1 MKSKLVVAALAV
13 MLAAISAFSQSKD
26 DESFKSLIKKMAD
39 AQANYDPKALD
50 EVFASDYIE
59 ISPRGEVD
67 PRDKVL
73 GFYKPEEKPPADKL
87 TLTIEAGEYN
97 IRNYGKFAIVVT
109 KFDYKIVANG
119 TPAPPRSI
127 RCVVVLRKEKSAWKI
142 ASAQYTAIR

>member
-1 MKSKLVVAALAV
+1 MKTRFLFTLIAILVTATAT
-13 MLAAISAFSQSKD
+13 FSQSKD
-26 DESFKSLIKKMAD
+26 DEAFKSLIKKMVD

-59 ISPRGEVD
+59 ISPKGEVD

-73 GFYKPEEKPPADKL
+73 GFYKPEDKPPADKM
-87 TLTIEAGEYN
+87 TLAIEAGEYN
-97 IRNYGKFAIVVT
+97 IRNYGKFAIVVS

-119 TPAPPRSI
+119 QPVPPRSI
-127 RCVVVLRKEKSAWKI
+127 RCVVVFRKEKNSWKI